1 MTGEG
6 TPHTFYYVYIIKNN
20 NSNKLYI
27 GSTNNLR
34 RRLEEHQK
42 GKVFSTRSG
51 REAGYTVVYYEAYFS
66 EKDAR
71 TREARLK
78 HFGKA
83 YQELKKRIKESL
95 KGVGVHPTPFTENL
109 NG

>member
-42 GKVFSTRSG
+42 GKVFSNS
-51 REAGYTVVYYEAYFS
+51 S
-66 EKDAR
+66 
-71 TREARLK
+71 
-78 HFGKA
+78 
-83 YQELKKRIKESL
+83 KRIKQI
-95 KGVGVHPTPFTENL
+95 
-109 NG
+109 